1 MLDNQGGTIKL
12 LGNGRMALTAERLN
26 DHQGIL
32 WSTGAML
39 LTGEHLDLTQSV
51 TRAQSLSLTA
61 THLQH
66 QRSIM
71 WQLGAGQMKL
81 LVSGEADNRGGWI
94 QSGGALWLKSGY
106 LNNPGGTL
114 IASAHGSLIL
124 QAERGTNNVYG
135 HLQGSRDVTLKSN
148 KLDNQGG
155 RLLALGGDAQLVI
168 VNTGGQIE
176 AKNRLSTRSQHLM
189 NAYGV
194 MAGDEVTVNTRRK
207 SFSNTGGSVTAKRG
221 LRITSGPLENNGG
234 RLQSGG
240 NLVIDTRNSALC
252 NRFTVNAGINCGADL
267 FLETGDIDNTSGM
280 ITAAGR
286 TEIVGGAVKNVEGR
300 LATARGMKLLSRSLD
315 NEGGNVQAG
324 ALLVVNTG
332 AMDNTAGRIRAA
344 GVARINSRE
353 FDNCGG
359 CLQTGRDLHID
370 TQGQRLINAYNSFA
384 GILAGGHL
392 TLHAGEIDNTA
403 GLINAS
409 GVSCVTSDA
418 LLNTRGRLQSGEYLQ
433 LDTHGQR
440 LDNAHSRNAGILSGG
455 DLLIHAGDII
465 NTAGR
470 IISTAQ
476 GRITSGMIDN
486 AGGQL
491 QANSR
496 PTAVFI
502 LTPRDSA

>member
-1 MLDNQGGTIKL
+1 M
-12 LGNGRMALTAERLN
+12 
-26 DHQGIL
+26 
-32 WSTGAML
+32 
-39 LTGEHLDLTQSV
+39 
-51 TRAQSLSLTA
+51 
-61 THLQH
+61 
-66 QRSIM
+66 
-71 WQLGAGQMKL
+71 
-81 LVSGEADNRGGWI
+81 
-94 QSGGALWLKSGY
+94 
-106 LNNPGGTL
+106 
-114 IASAHGSLIL
+114 

-155 RLLALGGDAQLVI
+155 RLLALGGDAQLETQLVI

-176 AKNRLSTRSQHLM
+176 VKNRLSTRSQHLM

-194 MAGDEVTVNTRRK
+194 MASDEVTVNTRRK
-207 SFSNTGGSVTAKRG
+207 SLSNTGGSVSAKRG

-252 NRFTVNAGINCGADL
+252 NRFTVNAVINCGADL
-267 FLETGDIDNTSGM
+267 FLDTGDIDNTSGM

-286 TEIVGGAVKNVEGR
+286 TEIVGGAVKNVKGM

-332 AMDNTAGRIRAA
+332 ALDNTAGRIRAA

-384 GILAGGHL
+384 GILAGGNL
-392 TLHAGEIDNTA
+392 TLHAGQIDNTA

-440 LDNAHSRNAGILSGG
+440 LSNINSVNTGILSGG
-455 DLLIHAGDII
+455 DLWLHAGEID
-465 NTAGR
+465 N
-470 IISTAQ
+470 
-476 GRITSGMIDN
+476 TSGIIV
-486 AGGQL
+486 AVGETRV
-491 QANSR
+491 SR
-496 PTAVFI
+496 TVLNNLDGRLFTDPALVLLSPT
-502 LTPRDSA
+502 LTLPGVMLDDGAPTPCRVKSHPL